1 MIAGNIFYI
10 LVGSLLT
17 IFFCFFLSKLAF
29 IIKLIDY
36 PNSRKIHS
44 EPVPLVGGISIVAS
58 VFLITLLIDL
68 DINLSFILYVSSV
81 VFIFGLIDDI
91 FDIGFLIR
99 LIAQL
104 IASLIII
111 GIGISI
117 IDLGSY
123 EYLPYL
129 KLGYLSIIITVFC
142 VVGLTNAFN
151 FIDGIDGFCSSQL
164 IISLISILLFVNI
177 SVPYNNFYLL
187 ITILIFCIFINLI
200 FNLGFIQN
208 FKIFLGD
215 NGSTTIGFII
225 AWFLIYASY
234 NDFMHESLTLWAVI
248 LPTYDMLRVIFNR
261 LVNNKNPFKPDKSHI
276 HHLMML
282 QGYSNIKILIFT
294 SGFSFISVLIGY
306 VTFIWLGSD
315 FNILFFLIWFLF
327 YIIFVNQY
335 FEKKVD

>member
-1 MIAGNIFYI
+1 MISGNVFYI

-17 IFFCFFLSKLAF
+17 IFFCFILSKLAALF
-29 IIKLIDY
+29 KLIDY
-36 PNSRKIHS
+36 PNSRKIHT
-44 EPVPLVGGISIVAS
+44 EPVPLVGGISILIS
-58 VFLITLLIDL
+58 IFLITLLIDL
-68 DINLSFILYVSSV
+68 EINISFIIYVSSI

-91 FDIGFLIR
+91 FDIGFIVR
-99 LIAQL
+99 LLAQF

-117 IDLGSY
+117 IDLGFY
-123 EYLPYL
+123 QYLPFL
-129 KLGYLSIIITVFC
+129 SLGYLSIIITVFC

-164 IISLISILLFVNI
+164 IISLISILLFINI
-177 SVPYNNFYLL
+177 EVQYNNFYLL
-187 ITILIFCIFINLI
+187 IIILIFCIIINLI
-200 FNLGFIQN
+200 FNLGLIPN

-234 NDFMHESLTLWAVI
+234 NDLMHESLTLWAVI

-261 LVNNKNPFKPDKSHI
+261 LSNKKNPFKPDKSHI
-276 HHLMML
+276 HHLMIL
-282 QGYSNIKILIFT
+282 HGYSNLKILMFT

-306 VTFIWLGSD
+306 STFILLGPD

-327 YIIFVNQY
+327 YIIFVNKY
-335 FEKKVD
+335 FEKKIN

>member
-1 MIAGNIFYI
+1 MISENIFYI
-10 LVGSLLT
+10 LVFSSLT

-29 IIKLIDY
+29 IFKLIDY
-36 PNSRKIHS
+36 PNNRKIHT
-44 EPVPLVGGISIVAS
+44 EPVPLVGGISIFIS
-58 VFLITLLIDL
+58 IFLITFFIDL
-68 DINLSFILYVSSV
+68 DINISFIIYVSSI

-91 FDIGFLIR
+91 FDIGFIIR
-99 LIAQL
+99 LITQF

-111 GIGISI
+111 GIGIRI
-117 IDLGSY
+117 IDLGFY
-123 EYLPYL
+123 QYFPNLN
-129 KLGYLSIIITVFC
+129 LGYLSIIITVFC

-164 IISLISILLFVNI
+164 IISLISILVFINI
-177 SVPYNNFYLL
+177 ETQYDNFYLL
-187 ITILIFCIFINLI
+187 IILLIFCIMINLI
-200 FNLGFIQN
+200 FNLGFIPN

-234 NDFMHESLTLWAVI
+234 NDLLHESLTLWAVI

-261 LVNNKNPFKPDKSHI
+261 LANKKNPFKPDKSHI
-276 HHLMML
+276 HHLMIL
-282 QGYSNIKILIFT
+282 NGYSNLKILIFT

-306 VTFIWLGSD
+306 LTFILLGPD

-327 YIIFVNQY
+327 YIFFVSKY
-335 FEKKVD
+335 FEKK

>member
-1 MIAGNIFYI
+1 MVSGDIFYI

-29 IIKLIDY
+29 LFKLIDY
-36 PNSRKIHS
+36 PNSRKIHT
-44 EPVPLVGGISIVAS
+44 EPVPLVGGISILS
-58 VFLITLLIDL
+58 SIFLITLLIDI
-68 DINLSFILYVSSV
+68 DINISFIIYVSSI

-91 FDIGFLIR
+91 FDIGFIIR
-99 LIAQL
+99 LLAQF

-117 IDLGSY
+117 IDLGY
-123 EYLPYL
+123 YQYLPHL
-129 KLGYLSIIITVFC
+129 SLGYLSIIITVFC

-164 IISLISILLFVNI
+164 IISLISILVFINI
-177 SVPYNNFYLL
+177 NVPYNNLYL
-187 ITILIFCIFINLI
+187 IIIIFIFCILINLI
-200 FNLGFIQN
+200 FNMGLIPD

-234 NDFMHESLTLWAVI
+234 NELLHESLTLWAVI

-261 LVNNKNPFKPDKSHI
+261 LANKKNPFKPDKSHI
-276 HHLMML
+276 HHLMIL
-282 QGYSNIKILIFT
+282 LGFSNFKILMFT
-294 SGFSFISVLIGY
+294 SGFSFISVIIGY
-306 VTFIWLGSD
+306 STFVFLGPD

-327 YIIFVNQY
+327 YIIFVNKY
-335 FEKKVD
+335 LEKKIN